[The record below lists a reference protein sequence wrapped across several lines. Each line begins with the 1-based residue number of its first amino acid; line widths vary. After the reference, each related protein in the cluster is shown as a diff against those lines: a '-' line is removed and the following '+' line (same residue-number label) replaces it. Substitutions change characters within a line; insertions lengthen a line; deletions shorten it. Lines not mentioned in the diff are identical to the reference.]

1 MKMIFRAIMLGW
13 FAMTMWYSAYAQADV
28 KLSTN
33 GTNGAAQSDA
43 TYYRDLASH
52 ATATSREAID
62 SSQRALSTV
71 MWLVTVFSTL
81 LALGGTA
88 LAWFGARSFRDMK
101 SNWAAQFEALA
112 KLEVEKAERA
122 ANRCIAEL
130 IGGNM
135 VSLHTSAA
143 NMKSLHAEQIR
154 LMLAS
159 TGVDGYEKATLIGDM
174 AALMNGAVEHLE
186 TALTLVDSVSEQV
199 LASRGGPQGKYD
211 STDNAPIRH
220 LAKSRIYLTL
230 GWCAK
235 RQGKIELAIIHLM
248 KALELNEQ
256 DPYILYNLGCYHAAN
271 GNIADGFRF
280 LERSLEKL
288 PSICAAA
295 LKDPDLASL
304 RRADMRKF
312 ARLVGS

>member
-1 MKMIFRAIMLGW
+1 MLW
-13 FAMTMWYSAYAQADV
+13 
-28 KLSTN
+28 STHCITIRRN
-33 GTNGAAQSDA
+33 
-43 TYYRDLASH
+43 
-52 ATATSREAID
+52 
-62 SSQRALSTV
+62 
-71 MWLVTVFSTL
+71 
-81 LALGGTA
+81 
-88 LAWFGARSFRDMK
+88 
-101 SNWAAQFEALA
+101 EALA
-112 KLEVEKAERA
+112 KLE
-122 ANRCIAEL
+122 I
-130 IGGNM
+130 
-135 VSLHTSAA
+135 
-143 NMKSLHAEQIR
+143 
-154 LMLAS
+154 
-159 TGVDGYEKATLIGDM
+159 EKATLIGDM

-199 LASRGGPQGKYD
+199 LASLGGPQGKYD

-288 PSICAAA
+288 PSICATA